1 MSKSDIKETTVYTN
15 ALEGDDDPNYIE
27 RVKGKLANTDTD
39 PLKRYVLV
47 SQLGEGGSGIIYKAH
62 EKSLDRDLAIKVLK
76 DKFRRNPLAV
86 RRFLRE
92 AKTSAQLEHPNIV
105 PVHELGYSEDYG
117 CYFSMQKITG
127 ESLQTILKLLQ
138 QGNKRLQKK
147 YNNIKLLEI
156 FTKVCQAVAY
166 AHSKKVIHRDLKPE
180 NIIVGKFGQVLIIDW
195 GLAKKIEKD
204 PIKDTGKCD
213 LSIDESG
220 DVSKTVHGTINGT
233 PTNMSPEQA
242 CGMQD
247 GIGFK
252 SDIYSLGT
260 ILYEILCYH
269 APFEDT
275 KLHTVL
281 SKVVSG
287 NFVPPSKKNKSL
299 TISKEL
305 EAITIKAMET
315 NPFERYD
322 TVQDLIHDV
331 RNAIG
336 NMPVSAYKAPLHHTL
351 FRLAQRHRVITA
363 TAVSIFIG
371 IIFSLFFVRVK
382 SSVRI
387 KTNLETAETIVASAI
402 SNMEKAKKL
411 YNKLSFEAD
420 EILINKYQRE
430 LKDAEVVMTS
440 QITASLGLYESA
452 GRRMLKPGFA
462 LNKARPILTKLID
475 YSIETQ
481 QPELLDY
488 SVRLSE
494 GWSGEKLY
502 PKIIPDKHDYEM
514 IENYLKGNGVLTLN
528 VTPPPIKTDIYPIIE
543 SPNGEF
549 SISDYPTLSLM
560 GNDDTAVIPKGKYVA
575 YIQTDHIDRIIYSFK
590 VEHIEAKEIR
600 FNCPEMIPEGM
611 VFIPGGLA
619 WIGGP
624 YSSHHKLTNQKI
636 PSFFIKKTEVTF
648 GEYYEF
654 WKTLDSL
661 EKNRY
666 CPYIQLN
673 ENIKSYV
680 PAWDKKGN
688 YSSFC
693 SPELPVVGVTH
704 EAADEFCEW
713 LSLKKKKKFRLPTN
727 HEWEKAARGGDCR
740 NFVWGNDF
748 SPQNTLSRSNKSAK
762 AKYKYWAKCGL
773 FPKDKSIYGVLDMAG
788 NIREWTST
796 KFSTEDSFY
805 LIKGSS
811 AFTPDNFLYCEAE
824 SYTSFIPS
832 DVGFRYIQEIDNNKD
847 NYDY

>member
-15 ALEGDDDPNYIE
+15 AFEGNDDPNYIE
-27 RVKGKLANTDTD
+27 RVKDKLTNTDPD
-39 PLKRYVLV
+39 PLKQYVLV
-47 SQLGEGGSGIIYKAH
+47 SQLGEGGSGIIYNAH
-62 EKSLDRDLAIKVLK
+62 EKSLDRNLAIKVLK
-76 DKFRRNPLAV
+76 EKFRSNPLAV

-105 PVHELGYSEDYG
+105 PVHEIGYSDDYG

-127 ESLQTILKLLQ
+127 ESLQTILKLLE
-138 QGNKRLQKK
+138 QGNKPLQKK

-156 FTKVCQAVAY
+156 FIKVCQGIAY

-204 PIKDTGKCD
+204 PIKETGECE

-220 DVSKTVHGTINGT
+220 DVSQTVHGTINGT

-275 KLHTVL
+275 QLHTVL

-322 TVQDLIHDV
+322 SVQDLIHDV

-336 NMPVSAYKAPLHHTL
+336 NLPVSAYRAPLHHSL
-351 FRLAQRHRVITA
+351 FRLMQRHRVVTA
-363 TAVSIFIG
+363 TATSILIG
-371 IIFSLFFVRVK
+371 IVFSLLFLKVK
-382 SSVRI
+382 SSARV
-387 KTNLETAETIVASAI
+387 KANLDTAETIVAGAAE
-402 SNMEKAKKL
+402 NMLKAKVL
-411 YNKLSFEAD
+411 YNKLTFESD
-420 EILINKYQRE
+420 QSLIDRYQRE

-440 QITASLGLYESA
+440 QITASLALYKSA
-452 GRRMLKPGFA
+452 GRRMLKPNFA
-462 LNKARPILTKLID
+462 VKKARPILTKLID

-488 SVRLSE
+488 SVRLAENWSE
-494 GWSGEKLY
+494 KKLY
-502 PKIIPDKHDYEM
+502 PAIVPDKNDYDM
-514 IENYLKGNGVLTLN
+514 IENYLKGNGVLILDIN
-528 VTPPPIKTDIYPIIE
+528 PPPIKTDIHPIIE
-543 SPNGEF
+543 SENGTF
-549 SISDYPTLSLM
+549 STGEYPILSLT
-560 GNDDTAVIPKGKYVA
+560 GSNDTAVIPKGKYVA
-575 YIQTDHIDRIIYSFK
+575 YIQTDNLDRIIYSFK
-590 VEHIEAKEIR
+590 IEHIEAEEIN
-600 FNCPEMIPEGM
+600 FEVPENIPQEM
-611 VFIPGGLA
+611 VFIPGGPA

-624 YSSHHKLTNQKI
+624 YSSHNKLINQNI
-636 PSFFIKKTEVTF
+636 DSFFIKKTEVTF
-648 GEYYEF
+648 AEYYKF
-654 WKTLDSL
+654 WKTLGTL

-666 CPYIQLN
+666 CPYIQLS

-680 PAWDKKGN
+680 PAWDKNGDYN
-688 YSSFC
+688 SFC
-693 SPELPVVGVTH
+693 RPELPVVGVTH
-704 EAADEFCEW
+704 EAADKFCEW
-713 LSLKKKKKFRLPTN
+713 LSLTQKSTYRLPTN

-748 SPQNTLSRSNKSAK
+748 SPDKTLARSNKTAK

-773 FPKDKSIYGVLDMAG
+773 FPEDKSVYGVLDMAG

-796 KFSTEDSFY
+796 KFSTEDTFF

-832 DVGFRYIQEIDNNKD
+832 DVGFRYIQEIDKKGKNND
-847 NYDY
+847 

>member
-1 MSKSDIKETTVYTN
+1 MSKLDVKETTVYTSAFDGN
-15 ALEGDDDPNYIE
+15 DDPNYIE
-27 RVKGKLANTDTD
+27 RVKDRLTNTDPD
-39 PLKRYVLV
+39 PLKQYLLV
-47 SQLGEGGSGIIYKAH
+47 SQLGEGGSGIIYNAH
-62 EKSLDRDLAIKVLK
+62 EKTLDRDLAIKVLK
-76 DKFRRNPLAV
+76 EKFRKSPLAV

-92 AKTSAQLEHPNIV
+92 AKTTAKLEHPSIV
-105 PVHELGYSEDYG
+105 PVHELGYAEDYG
-117 CYFSMQKITG
+117 CYFSMQKISG
-127 ESLQTILKLLQ
+127 ESLQTILRLLQ
-138 QGNKRLQKK
+138 QGSKRLQKK
-147 YNNIKLLEI
+147 YNPIKLLEI
-156 FTKVCQAVAY
+156 FIKVCQGVAY

-180 NIIVGKFGQVLIIDW
+180 NIIVGRFGQVLIIDW

-204 PIKDTGKCD
+204 PMKETEQCN
-213 LSIDESG
+213 LSIAESG
-220 DVSKTVHGTINGT
+220 DVSQTVHGTINGT

-275 KLHTVL
+275 QLHTVL
-281 SKVVSG
+281 NKVVSG

-299 TISKEL
+299 AISKEL

-322 TVQDLIHDV
+322 TVKDLIHDV

-336 NMPVSAYKAPLHHTL
+336 NLPVSAYKAPLHHSL
-351 FRLAQRHRVITA
+351 FRLMQRHRIVTA
-363 TAVSIFIG
+363 TLTSIFVG
-371 IIFSLFFVRVK
+371 IIFSLFFVRIK

-387 KTNLETAETIVASAI
+387 KTNLETAETLVAEAVA
-402 SNMEKAKKL
+402 NMGKAKSI
-411 YNKLSFEAD
+411 YNRLTIESD
-420 EILINKYQRE
+420 ESLVDKYQRE
-430 LKDAEVVMTS
+430 LKDAEVEISS
-440 QITASLGLYESA
+440 QITASLALYESA
-452 GRRMLKPGFA
+452 GRRMLKPNFA
-462 LNKARPILTKLID
+462 LNKARPILRQLID

-481 QPELLDY
+481 QPELLEHSIDLAENWCGQK
-488 SVRLSE
+488 V
-494 GWSGEKLY
+494 Y
-502 PKIIPDKHDYEM
+502 PAVITDKDHYDV
-514 IENYLKGNGVLTLN
+514 IANYLKGNGVLTLKIK
-528 VTPPPIKTDIYPIIE
+528 PPALKVEVYSIAESNNGSFTKADAPILTLEKNNQPTSIPKGMYVAHIKTDIH
-543 SPNGEF
+543 
-549 SISDYPTLSLM
+549 D
-560 GNDDTAVIPKGKYVA
+560 
-575 YIQTDHIDRIIYSFK
+575 QIIYSFK
-590 VEHIEAKEIR
+590 IEHIESEKIQ
-600 FNCPEMIPEGM
+600 FNVPPTIPTGMI
-611 VFIPGGLA
+611 FIPGGPA

-624 YSSHHKLTNQKI
+624 YSSHHKLINQTI

-666 CPYIQLN
+666 CPYIQLS

-680 PAWDKKGN
+680 PAWDKNGN

-693 SPELPVVGVTH
+693 SPDLPVVGVTH

-713 LSLKKKKKFRLPTN
+713 LSAKEKKKFRLPTN

-740 NFVWGNDF
+740 NFVWGNNF
-748 SPQNTLSRSNKSAK
+748 APQNALSRSNTEAK
-762 AKYKYWAKCGL
+762 AKYKYWAKCGV

-796 KFSTEDSFY
+796 KFRTEDTFY

-832 DVGFRYIQEIDNNKD
+832 DVGFRYIQEIDNKD